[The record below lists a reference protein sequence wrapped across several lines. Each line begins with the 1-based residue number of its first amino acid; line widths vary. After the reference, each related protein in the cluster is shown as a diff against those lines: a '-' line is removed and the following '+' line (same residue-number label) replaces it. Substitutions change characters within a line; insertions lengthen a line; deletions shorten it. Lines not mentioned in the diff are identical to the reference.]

1 MLFTSAIRFSLAGI
15 LCNLYAD
22 FLSGN
27 LFIYNSVM
35 KLLRLLT
42 IINFLFF
49 LSGKLAAQNCIP
61 TNINGAVINFACNQP
76 CPGLNFQIPHI
87 KSSDDYT
94 VVSVPYSP

>member
-1 MLFTSAIRFSLAGI
+1 
-15 LCNLYAD
+15 
-22 FLSGN
+22 
-27 LFIYNSVM
+27 M
-35 KLLRLLT
+35 KPLRLLT

-61 TNINGAVINFACNQP
+61 THINGAVINFACNQL

-94 VVSVPYSP
+94 VVSALYQQKGDGDPDTLITISDFVYK